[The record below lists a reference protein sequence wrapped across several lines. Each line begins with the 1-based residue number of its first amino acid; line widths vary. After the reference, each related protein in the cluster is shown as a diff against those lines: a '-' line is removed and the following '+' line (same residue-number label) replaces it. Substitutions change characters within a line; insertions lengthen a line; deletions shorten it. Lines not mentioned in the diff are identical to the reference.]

1 MANINS
7 QSTNY
12 IRNLSQGQ
20 VVDKNRYNMQQKMQ
34 DQFKKSKKL
43 VYNYNNENNFD
54 IQSDISNYAS
64 KGFYN
69 GF

>member
-7 QSTNY
+7 PSTNY

-20 VVDKNRYNMQQKMQ
+20 VVDKSRYNMQQKMQ

-43 VYNYNNENNFD
+43 VYNYNNENNVD

-69 GF
+69 GS